1 MGLRIIDEKV
11 YVKMKYLIKMLHE
24 KSKNLIAQS
33 AKSEWLDSQDVT
45 ILLDISP
52 RTLQSYRDRGVLAY
66 SQIGQKCYYK
76 LSDVKAL
83 LEKSRKSNE
92 YNKQLKTRGI

>member
-1 MGLRIIDEKV
+1 MGLKIIDEKV
-11 YVKMKYLIKMLHE
+11 YEKMKYLIKMLHE
-24 KSKNLIAQS
+24 KSKNLIS
-33 AKSEWLDSQDVT
+33 KSTKAEWLDNQDVT
-45 ILLDISP
+45 LLLDISP

-76 LSDVKAL
+76 LADVKAL

-92 YNKQLKTRGI
+92 YNKRLITR